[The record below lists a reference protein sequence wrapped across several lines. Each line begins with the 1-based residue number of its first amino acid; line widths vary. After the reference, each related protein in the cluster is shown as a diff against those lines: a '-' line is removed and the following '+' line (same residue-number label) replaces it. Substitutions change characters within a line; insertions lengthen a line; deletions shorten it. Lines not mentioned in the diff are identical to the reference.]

1 MAGTTM
7 KITDTALADF
17 YAKNPEFDLAEFDFI
32 AQDSARARH
41 KKLKTKPLPKKV
53 ENALRAHQRLLPLSG
68 SQNVAQWLAGQGFH
82 SAHHIAALPKPAFI
96 KRVAKHLGNAF
107 AEQLHDRASHVKH
120 QVSHVWANVVTSRPQ
135 SATTR
140 PRVSTVTEDTLAEL
154 QALPSYAELFGNQNF
169 CTCEDCKSI
178 FGPAAYYVDIMR
190 ITDAY
195 VSQVNRASIPPAYQ
209 LAARRNDLFTLPLS
223 CATTND
229 TLAYLSIANQVL
241 TDKLVVETKQA
252 DIPWLLATT
261 TYPFGTPFNSR
272 LMQVE
277 LTLQSMDLSLA
288 TLYGSTS
295 DFPSADPHALALAV
309 MGLSQEQAAFV
320 GLPLGS
326 DAQLK
331 VAWGLRS
338 DKTLASLSELAVF
351 SKRSGLPRAEVVELT
366 RQGMTPAE
374 VAAGLAHSLWF
385 NRTLAA
391 GESVQIQL
399 GDDSPDTLSNLTPQT
414 LDALNRYIRL
424 ARWSGLGFTD
434 LGYGL
439 RSLALD
445 LLDNA
450 TLASL
455 AMARGVVQGLGWTW
469 AQASALWA
477 DMPTTGS
484 GGAPGSASLFDQVWN
499 NPAVLASDGR
509 AYHPVY
515 AGNPLYKDAVAT
527 WDVAAGTT
535 TSSAFDVAR
544 LRAGLRVSS
553 PDLQALA
560 AIAFP
565 GLDEVA
571 LDVGNLSTLYR
582 LASLAQVMGL
592 GVEDLSVTAGWA
604 EVDVTQPI
612 APQAVARWL
621 LIPGWLAQCNLSVN
635 QVQAFLDPQF
645 AELADDIGQ
654 VTHKAMLSIWTQ
666 AQTSLFTAGALIGTT
681 VSAERAAQ
689 LYEAIL
695 KLSTPVAVEV
705 GNAYRQH
712 VPNAATLDMALVPLP
727 VSAAELAPLG
737 LSPEEAQVVLQ
748 TLNRFHLSQQQVL
761 DSGLGTLFGVTV
773 ELVTALGAMVSAQ
786 PQRTAWITCLLTPS
800 ADGDTTW
807 QRSRQALQ
815 DMARLLLVCQALP
828 LEVPVIAAMVGMAPV
843 FGLNWATLF
852 SLDTLQAM
860 STYLQSRQRLG
871 LTDATYLAYLSMP
884 ADTTCSEGQK
894 AAALCVLTGWSQ
906 QNLCGVLGALEAT
919 DLLYDYTAGLLRLT
933 SVFSLLQRAGFGA
946 TAYQSLLDSRQ
957 WTLAGNDG
965 ATHWQAWEQLAN
977 AVDGA
982 AAAHFS
988 SAWTEVVAGIQAQL
1002 LEARRDVL
1010 VPSLLWYYEVSQPQ
1024 IVSANDLSGY
1034 LLLDVQMGG
1043 SNQTSRV
1050 VLALASVQMYLNR
1063 VRANIEPGIAQ
1074 LPIPEAWW
1082 QWLTTYRMWEANRR
1096 VFLYPENYLDPT
1108 LRSSRTSL
1116 FLQLES
1122 DLLQTN
1128 ITPQRVEEVYRN
1140 YVQGLD
1146 RYASLQFVDAFRGT
1160 VSDPRRG
1167 EIDTLYVFARS
1178 ATEPYAYYWAKQEH
1192 EANWSEWT
1200 AIDVTIKSP
1209 YVTPVYAFGRL
1220 FVFWVE
1226 TSVVSSTAIETPNTG
1241 NTQSSNSVVY
1251 KAAIRYSFM
1260 DAKGTWIGDQT
1271 LAAEQ
1276 VIFAAPSNVK
1286 LSAQSGYELFNIN
1299 SLFWQKCNVL
1309 LFAGTAPIGPEND
1322 VRIDEKIAVLY
1333 GPFLENTSNDTL
1345 IPIPTVPPLSG
1356 QVNPAVAQFEME
1368 VYRRSRIVNQAIGS
1382 GSRGVVGLRE
1392 PMLLNRELLKDYL
1405 FQRTEFLNLADNY
1418 STGVPPTVQPL
1429 YDYAMNRLYV
1439 RPTLNLF
1446 RSNYYGDWNN
1456 SIETALLRRPM
1467 SAAWIAFR
1475 GLDEAGAQQLIN
1487 DLLSAGY
1494 LSAGSAA
1501 GKYVVQPGFNNNA
1514 DFRFLFNG
1522 DESRDVEII
1531 RQWTK
1536 HCLLQ
1541 ASIEQREV
1549 QVATFLMTELSLGAG
1564 EQALKDLR
1572 AAGILEAG
1580 DYVRPSFNSTTDL
1593 SLILD
1598 GAPDH
1603 ASVEFVI
1610 RQELFVA
1617 MGDTVLFSRLS
1628 NRQCSTFVIKNQ
1640 PSHFVGNVNSESFLV
1655 TPDTSRSPPLN
1666 EKSRAIGMATAQSVT
1681 ELSFVGSHITPDESK
1696 AAFVLLAQH
1705 KVIDSKGRLL
1715 QPFQSTDDLSYL
1727 FPDEPA
1733 PSRQIKTAQVRVVL
1747 VDLPT
1752 MTLVSY
1758 YAEDDEIIITA
1769 QSFMRMGISQAQAK
1783 HVFDTLVA
1791 RRAIGPQGYIS
1802 SRYDPVRDLV
1812 DLFPDESA
1820 SKAALLT
1827 AEVALI
1833 MRQYYDNTWRR
1844 DVHDLYYRFTRMT
1857 TGAVPKLSAALQQGG
1872 VPALLSLHQ
1881 QQAPIIAT
1889 TPFSSYAPGERVRP
1903 PALSDATQVDFD
1915 GVYGL
1920 YYWELF
1926 FFTPRL
1932 IADALFQAGD
1942 FQGALGWLQY
1952 IFNPSERLTS
1962 LSPSD
1967 FQTPDIS
1974 AAQAAQTFDLLKGH
1988 GVITEQNQVSSDYT
2002 SRTGLDYLFP
2012 DVLDPLLRT
2021 RMIEQVRAVLFNHQ
2035 TASLACQ
2042 FWRFQPFRNHTQ
2054 QSLLQTL
2061 TSPVQIAV
2069 YNSDPYDPYAI
2080 AQLRIG
2086 AFERAT
2092 FTSYI
2097 DLLVAWGDS
2106 FFQRKTREYL
2116 NAAYLLY
2123 VMASDLLGQRPESV
2137 GPCTDQLPV
2146 TFNEILERYGNDP
2159 DAIPQFLLDMENL
2172 LAVRGTALANSVSM
2186 TGGAF
2191 NEIDALFC
2199 VPQNEMLL
2207 ARWDTVEDRLYKIR
2221 NNLDLDGNPL
2231 LLPLFA
2237 APIDPM
2243 ALVRAAASGSG
2254 GGFAELAVREPTA
2267 QTLRFSTLL
2276 INARSVVGDLQMLG
2290 SELEQALSGQSSEAL
2305 MLLQSTHEQ
2314 QLLSAQLL
2322 SFEQRIK
2329 ASQATLDAVQATRAM
2344 TAQRKQHYDDLV
2356 SDGMIAAEILSI
2368 TLGIASRVSGFVA
2381 IGFETGAAIA
2391 ALTPQVGSPFAMTY
2405 GGLQIEGSLH
2415 RTSGMWRQTAEVMD
2429 TAKDLSDTL
2438 GQFQRL
2444 KQGWQQEATQAGLE
2458 LTQIDQQILNARADL
2473 ASSKADYA
2481 AYQLNLKNA
2490 QAQQAFLQGKFD
2502 NPDYYAWRVSR
2513 ATALYYQTYQL
2524 ALQSVNAAQSA
2535 LQWALGDTTAYLT
2548 TDPWDP
2554 ARRGLMAGAS
2564 LNLVLDRM
2572 DYAFSQKDVLH
2583 QEITCNL
2590 HLSQLNPAQLIRL
2603 RAEGVADFSLSEA
2616 LFDFD
2621 FPSHYCRRIKAI
2633 SVTLLGADGAL
2644 PVSVHANLTQ
2654 TANKILREPTDKG
2667 LQYMLKG
2674 TGNPGGDVWVDWRAN
2689 QSVSLSRS
2697 EADEGAFVEFYMDG
2711 EKLQRFEGTGA
2722 VSNWNYQLPKNT
2734 NQFDFSQIEDVQLNL
2749 RYTATDGG
2757 KTWREAVE
2765 KALGGQTYSTALM
2778 VSLASAQPEAWEA
2791 FLADTHDPLWQAL
2804 DFEIPAEIFPP
2815 NTTGLVVDK
2824 AYLALVVASG
2834 ITLPTSSSFLKL
2846 QAGQQPQQAVTNVG
2860 LAGQVAYMNVP
2871 LKQIAGAWKVL
2882 FDLQTMKSNPGLA
2895 VLLDGNGHVNSAA
2908 LLNLFVSVQ
2917 FTATVFK

>member
-1 MAGTTM
+1 MKTT
-7 KITDTALADF
+7 DSALADF
-17 YAKNPEFDLAEFDFI
+17 YAKNPDFDLENFDFI
-32 AQDSARARH
+32 AQDSARLRNKRNKA
-41 KKLKTKPLPKKV
+41 KSLPLKIEK
-53 ENALRAHQRLLPLSG
+53 ALRAYQRLLRLSG
-68 SQNVAQWLAGQGFH
+68 SQNVAQWLCTQGFT
-82 SAHHIAALPKPAFI
+82 SAHHIAAVPRSAFI
-96 KRVAKHLGNAF
+96 AQVASHLGDEFSA
-107 AEQLHDRASHVKH
+107 QLHERASHVKH
-120 QVSHVWANVVTSRPQ
+120 QVTHVWANLVASRPQ

-140 PRVSTVTEDTLAEL
+140 SRASTVTEDTLAEL
-154 QALPSYAELFGNQNF
+154 QALPSYAAMFGNQNF

-195 VSQVNRASIPPAYQ
+195 VSQVNKATIPAAYQ
-209 LAARRNDLFTLPLS
+209 LAVRRNDLFTLPLS

-229 TLAYLSIANQVL
+229 TLAYLAIANQVL
-241 TDKLVVETKQA
+241 NDKLLVETKQA

-261 TYPFGTPFNSR
+261 TYPFNTPFNPR
-272 LMQVE
+272 LMQVN
-277 LTLQSMDLSLA
+277 LTLQAMDLSLA
-288 TLYGSTS
+288 ALYASTS
-295 DFPSADPHALALAV
+295 DFPSADPHALALAL
-309 MGLSQEQAAFV
+309 MGVSQEQAAFV
-320 GLPLGS
+320 GSPLVT

-338 DKTLASLSELAVF
+338 NKSLDSLSELAVF
-351 SKRSGLPRAEVVELT
+351 SKRSGLSRADVVELT

-374 VAAGLAHSLWF
+374 LGGGLAHTLWF
-385 NRTLAA
+385 NRTLPA
-391 GESVQIQL
+391 GESVQIHL
-399 GDDSPDTLSNLTPQT
+399 GDDSPDTLSNLTSATQ
-414 LDALNRYIRL
+414 DALNRYIRL

-439 RSLALD
+439 RSLDLE
-445 LLDNA
+445 LLDAA
-450 TLASL
+450 TLDTL
-455 AMARGVVQGLGWTW
+455 AMARGVVQSLGWTW

-484 GGAPGSASLFDQVWN
+484 GGAAGTASLFDQVWN

-509 AYHPVY
+509 AYHPLY
-515 AGNPLYKDAVAT
+515 SDNPLYQDPVAT

-535 TSSAFDVAR
+535 TLSGFDVAR

-565 GLDEVA
+565 GTDKVA
-571 LDVGNLSTLYR
+571 LSVGNLSTLYR

-592 GVEDLSVTAGWA
+592 GVDELQATAAWA
-604 EVDVTQPI
+604 EVDVTTPI

-621 LIPGWLAQCNLSVN
+621 LIPGWLEQCHLSVN
-635 QVQAFLDPQF
+635 QVQAFLDPSLP
-645 AELADDIGQ
+645 EVADDISQ
-654 VTHKAMLSIWTQ
+654 ISHEAMLSIWTQ
-666 AQTSLFTAGALIGTT
+666 AQGSLFTAGALTGTT
-681 VSAERAAQ
+681 IDTERAAEM
-689 LYEAIL
+689 YEAIL
-695 KLSTPVAVEV
+695 SLGKPVAVEV
-705 GNAYRQH
+705 GDAYRAH
-712 VPNAATLDMALVPLP
+712 VPNAPELDMALVPLP
-727 VSAAELAPLG
+727 VTAAELASLG
-737 LSPEEAQVVLQ
+737 FSAEETQVVVQ
-748 TLNRFHLSQQQVL
+748 TLNRFHLSQGQVL
-761 DSGLGTLFGVTV
+761 NSGLATLAGVTA
-773 ELVTALGAMVSAQ
+773 ELIGALGAMVSAQ
-786 PQRTAWITCLLTPS
+786 PGRIAWITCLLTPS
-800 ADGDTTW
+800 ADGDSTW
-807 QRSRQALQ
+807 KLSRQALQ

-828 LEVPVIAAMVGMAPV
+828 LEVPVITAMVDRPLV
-843 FGLNWATLF
+843 FGLKLEALF

-860 STYLQSRQRLG
+860 SIYLQSRQRLG
-871 LTDATYLAYLSMP
+871 LTDASYLAYLSIP
-884 ADTTCSEGQK
+884 ADTTCTGGQK

-906 QNLCGVLGALEAT
+906 QDLCGVLSALKAT
-919 DLLYDYTAGLLRLT
+919 DLLYDYTAGLWRLAT
-933 SVFSLLQRAGFGA
+933 IFSLLQRAGFGA

-957 WTLAGNDG
+957 WALSGSDG
-965 ATHWQAWEQLAN
+965 AKHWQAWEQLVN

-982 AAAHFS
+982 AAAHFKL
-988 SAWTEVVAGIQAQL
+988 AWAEISPGIQAQL

-1024 IVSANDLSGY
+1024 IVSVNDLSGY
-1034 LLLDVQMGG
+1034 LLIDVQMGG

-1050 VLALASVQMYLNR
+1050 VLAMASVQMYLNR
-1063 VRANIEPGIAQ
+1063 VRANMEPGIAQ
-1074 LPIPEAWW
+1074 LPIPEVWW

-1128 ITPQRVEEVYRN
+1128 ITPPRVEEVYRN
-1140 YVQGLD
+1140 YVQGLE

-1160 VSDPRRG
+1160 ISDPRRG

-1226 TSVVSSTAIETPNTG
+1226 TSVVSSTAIETPSAG
-1241 NTQSSNSVVY
+1241 NTHSSNSVVY

-1260 DAKGTWIGDQT
+1260 DANGTWIGDQT

-1276 VIFAAPSNVK
+1276 VIFATPSDVH
-1286 LSAQSGYELFNIN
+1286 LSSQSGYELFNIN

-1333 GPFLENTSNDTL
+1333 GPFLENSSNGTPID
-1345 IPIPTVPPLSG
+1345 IPTVPPLSG
-1356 QVNPAVAQFEME
+1356 QVNPAVTQFEMD

-1382 GSRGVVGLRE
+1382 GFRGVIGLRE
-1392 PMLLNRELLKDYL
+1392 PLLLNRELLKDYL

-1456 SIETALLRRPM
+1456 TIETALLRRPM
-1467 SAAWIAFR
+1467 TAAWIAFG
-1475 GLDEAGAQQLIN
+1475 GLNAVGAQQLIN
-1487 DLLSAGY
+1487 DLLGAGY
-1494 LSAGSAA
+1494 LKNGSGA
-1501 GKYVVQPGFNNNA
+1501 GKYVVLPGFNNNA
-1514 DFRFLFNG
+1514 DFRFLFDG
-1522 DESRDVEII
+1522 DEGRDVQII
-1531 RQWTK
+1531 RQWAK

-1572 AAGILEAG
+1572 AAGILDAE
-1580 DYVRPSFNSTTDL
+1580 DYVRPSFNSATDL
-1593 SLILD
+1593 SQILD

-1610 RQELFVA
+1610 RLELFAA
-1617 MGDTVLFSRLS
+1617 MGDTVLFARLS

-1666 EKSRAIGMATAQSVT
+1666 DRSRAIGLTTTQSVT
-1681 ELSFVGSHITPDESK
+1681 KLSFVGSHITPKESEEVF
-1696 AAFVLLAQH
+1696 ALLVQH
-1705 KVIDSKGRLL
+1705 KVIDSNGRLPE
-1715 QPFQSTDDLSYL
+1715 PFQSTDDLSYL
-1727 FPDEPA
+1727 FPAEPA

-1769 QSFMRMGISQAQAK
+1769 QSFFRMGISQSQAK
-1783 HVFDTLVA
+1783 QVFDTLVA
-1791 RRAIGPQGYIS
+1791 RRVIGPQGYIS

-1812 DLFPDESA
+1812 DLFPGEPA

-1833 MRQYYDNTWRR
+1833 MNRYYDNTWRR

-1881 QQAPIIAT
+1881 QQAPILAT

-1903 PALSDATQVDFD
+1903 PALSDATQVDFN

-1962 LSPSD
+1962 LSPAD

-1974 AAQAAQTFDLLKGH
+1974 AAQANDAFNLLKNH
-1988 GVITEQNQVSSDYT
+1988 GVITDQNQVSTDYT
-2002 SRTGLDYLFP
+2002 NRTGLDYLFP
-2012 DVLDPLLRT
+2012 DVDDPVLRT

-2035 TASLACQ
+2035 TASLAGQ

-2054 QSLLQTL
+2054 QSMVQTL

-2092 FTSYI
+2092 FCSYI

-2146 TFNEILERYGNDP
+2146 TFNQILERYGNDP

-2172 LAVRGTALANSVSM
+2172 LAVRGTAPTSALSM
-2186 TGGAF
+2186 AGGAF

-2207 ARWDTVEDRLYKIR
+2207 ARWDAVEDRLYKIR

-2243 ALVRAAASGSG
+2243 ALVRAAAANGSG

-2276 INARSVVGDLQMLG
+2276 TNARSVVGDLQVLG
-2290 SELEQALSGQSSEAL
+2290 GELEQALSGQSSEAL

-2322 SFEQRIK
+2322 SFEQRVK
-2329 ASQATLDAVQATRAM
+2329 GAQATLDAVQATRAM
-2344 TAQRKQHYDDLV
+2344 TVQRKQYYDDLV

-2368 TLGIASRVSGFVA
+2368 TLGIASRVCGFVA

-2429 TAKDLSDTL
+2429 TAKDLSDAI
-2438 GQFQRL
+2438 GQYQRL
-2444 KQGWQQEATQAGLE
+2444 KAGWQQEATQAGLE

-2481 AYQLNLKNA
+2481 SYQINLKNT
-2490 QAQQAFLQGKFD
+2490 QAQQAFLQSKFD

-2548 TDPWDP
+2548 SDPWDP

-2583 QEITCNL
+2583 QEITCNVY
-2590 HLSQLNPAQLIRL
+2590 LSQLNPAQLIRL
-2603 RAEGVADFSLSEA
+2603 RAEGVADFSLTEA

-2633 SVTLLGADGAL
+2633 SVALLGEEGAL
-2644 PVSVHANLTQ
+2644 PVNVHANITQ
-2654 TANKILREPTDKG
+2654 TANKILREPTAKG
-2667 LQYMLKG
+2667 LQYMLDG

-2697 EADEGAFVEFYMDG
+2697 EADEGAFVEYYMDG

-2722 VSNWNYQLPKNT
+2722 VSNWHYQLPKNT
-2734 NQFDFSQIEDVQLNL
+2734 NQFDFSQIEDVQLKL

-2757 KTWREAVE
+2757 KTWRDKVE
-2765 KALGGQTYSTALM
+2765 KALVGQTYSTALM
-2778 VSLASAQPEAWEA
+2778 ISLASAQPEAWTA
-2791 FLADTHDPLWQAL
+2791 FLEDTSDPLRQTL
-2804 DFEIPAEIFPP
+2804 TFDVPAEIFPP
-2815 NTTGLVVDK
+2815 NTTGLVVEK

-2834 ITLPTSSSFLKL
+2834 ITLPASSSFLRL
-2846 QAGQQPQQAVTNVG
+2846 RAGQQPEQPVTTVG
-2860 LAGQVAYMNVP
+2860 LAGQVAYTKVP
-2871 LKQIAGAWKVL
+2871 LKQIAGVWKVL
-2882 FDLQTMKSNPGLA
+2882 FDLQTMKSNPALA
-2895 VLLDGNGHVNSAA
+2895 VLLNSKGRVNGEA

>member
-1 MAGTTM
+1 M
-7 KITDTALADF
+7 KIIDTALDEF
-17 YAKNPEFDLAEFDFI
+17 YAKHPDFDLGTFDFI
-32 AQDSARARH
+32 AQDSAKAR
-41 KKLKTKPLPKKV
+41 KKSRTGKVRLSKAEKT
-53 ENALRAHQRLLPLSG
+53 LRAYQRLFRLSG
-68 SQNVAQWLAGQGFH
+68 SQSAAQLLTELGFP
-82 SAHHIAALPKPAFI
+82 SAHHIAAVPKSLFVTQ
-96 KRVAKHLGNAF
+96 VAAHLEGDF

-120 QVSHVWANVVTSRPQ
+120 QVTHVWANLLASRPQ
-135 SATTR
+135 SAATR
-140 PRVSTVTEDTLAEL
+140 SRASTVTEDTLSEL
-154 QALPSYAELFGNQNF
+154 QALPSYAALFGNQNF

-195 VSQVNRASIPPAYQ
+195 VSKVNVTTIPAAYQ
-209 LAARRNDLFTLPLS
+209 LVVRRNDLFTLPLS

-229 TLAYLSIANQVL
+229 TLAYLSIANRVL
-241 TDKLVVETKQA
+241 TDKLVVEAKQA

-261 TYPFGTPFNSR
+261 TYPFGTPFNPR
-272 LMQVE
+272 LMQVD
-277 LTLQSMDLSLA
+277 LTLQAMDLSLA
-288 TLYGSTS
+288 ALYGSTS
-295 DFPSADPHALALAV
+295 DFPAADPHALALAV
-309 MGLSQEQAAFV
+309 LGLSLEQAAFV
-320 GLPLGS
+320 GLPLATE
-326 DAQLK
+326 AQLK
-331 VAWGLRS
+331 VAWGLRAGE
-338 DKTLASLSELAVF
+338 TLVSLSELAVF
-351 SKRSGLPRAEVVELT
+351 SHRSGLPRAAVVELT
-366 RQGMTPAE
+366 RQGMSAAE
-374 VAAGLAHSLWF
+374 LAAGLAHNLWF
-385 NRTLAA
+385 NRSLPA
-391 GESVQIQL
+391 GQSVQIQL
-399 GDDSPDTLSNLTPQT
+399 GDDAPDTLTNLTAATQ
-414 LDALNRYIRL
+414 DALNRYIRL

-439 RSLALD
+439 GSLGLS
-445 LLDNA
+445 LLDSA
-450 TLASL
+450 TLAAL

-477 DMPTTGS
+477 TMPTTGA
-484 GGAPGSASLFDQVWN
+484 GGVPGTPSLFDQVWN
-499 NPAVLASDGR
+499 NPVVLAADGR
-509 AYHPVY
+509 PYHPKD
-515 AGNPLYKDAVAT
+515 AANPLYLDDVAT
-527 WDVAAGTT
+527 WSVEAGVTTAAG
-535 TSSAFDVAR
+535 FDVAR
-544 LRAGLRVSS
+544 LRAGLNVTSD
-553 PDLQALA
+553 DLQALA
-560 AIAFP
+560 ALAFP
-565 GLDEVA
+565 DTDEVLLNVA
-571 LDVGNLSTLYR
+571 NLSTLYR
-582 LASLAQVMGL
+582 LAALARVMGL
-592 GVEDLSVTAGWA
+592 SVDELQATAAWVD
-604 EVDVTQPI
+604 VDVTQPI

-621 LIPGWLAQCNLSVN
+621 LVPAWLEQCHLGVAQVD
-635 QVQAFLDPQF
+635 AYLDS
-645 AELADDIGQ
+645 ALAALADDIS
-654 VTHKAMLSIWTQ
+654 HISYEAMLSIWTQ
-666 AQTSLFTAGALIGTT
+666 AQGSLFTAVALTGTT
-681 VSAERAAQ
+681 ISAERAAEM
-689 LYEAIL
+689 YVAIL
-695 KLSTPVAVEV
+695 ALATPVAVEV
-705 GNAYRQH
+705 GEAYRSH
-712 VPNAATLDMALVPLP
+712 VPNAPAMALALVPAP
-727 VSAAELAPLG
+727 VTVAQLATLG
-737 LSPEEAQVVLQ
+737 FSVEETQVVVQ
-748 TLNRFHLSQQQVL
+748 TLNRFHGSQGQVL
-761 DSGLGTLFGVTV
+761 NSGLATLAGVAV
-773 ELVTALGAMVSAQ
+773 ELITALGAMVSAQ
-786 PQRTAWITCLLTPS
+786 PARAAWITCLLTPS

-807 QRSRQALQ
+807 QASSLALQ
-815 DMARLLLVCQALP
+815 DMVRLLLVCQALP
-828 LEVPVIAAMVGMAPV
+828 LDAPVVTAMVATPQV
-843 FGLNWATLF
+843 FGLTLSTLF
-852 SLDTLQAM
+852 TLDALQAM
-860 STYLQSRQRLG
+860 GIYVQSRQRLG
-871 LTDATYLAYLSMP
+871 LTDASYLAYLSMP
-884 ADTTCSEGQK
+884 ADTTCTDGQK

-906 QNLCGVLGALEAT
+906 QDLCGVLTALKAT
-919 DLLYDYTAGLLRLT
+919 DLLYDDTSGLLRLAMI
-933 SVFSLLQRAGFGA
+933 FSLLQRAGFGA
-946 TAYQSLLDSRQ
+946 TAYQTLLDSRQ
-957 WTLAGNDG
+957 WALSGTDG
-965 ATHWQAWEQLAN
+965 ALHWKAWEQLAS

-982 AAAHFS
+982 AAAHFRD
-988 SAWTEVVAGIQAQL
+988 AWADVGPGIQARL

-1024 IVSANDLSGY
+1024 IVSVNDLSGY

-1043 SNQTSRV
+1043 SNQTSQV

-1063 VRANIEPGIAQ
+1063 VRANIEPGIAH
-1074 LPIPEAWW
+1074 LPIPEVWW

-1116 FLQLES
+1116 FRQLES

-1140 YVQGLD
+1140 YVQGLE

-1160 VSDPRRG
+1160 ISDPRRG

-1192 EANWSEWT
+1192 EANWSQWT

-1226 TSVVSSTAIETPNTG
+1226 TSVVSSTAIETPTTG

-1260 DAKGTWIGDQT
+1260 DASGTWVGDQT
-1271 LAAEQ
+1271 LATEQ
-1276 VIFAAPSNVK
+1276 VIFAAPNNVK
-1286 LSAQSGYELFNIN
+1286 LTSQSGYELFNIN

-1333 GPFLENTSNDTL
+1333 GPFLENSSNGTPIV
-1345 IPIPTVPPLSG
+1345 IPATPPLSG
-1356 QVNPAVAQFEME
+1356 QTNPAVAQFEME
-1368 VYRRSRIVNQAIGS
+1368 VYRRSRIVNQAISS
-1382 GSRGVVGLRE
+1382 GFRGVVGLRE
-1392 PMLLNRELLKDYL
+1392 PLLLNRELLKDYL

-1456 SIETALLRRPM
+1456 RIETAVLRKQVTPI
-1467 SAAWIAFR
+1467 WIAFI
-1475 GLDEAGAQQLIN
+1475 GLDTAGAQQLIN
-1487 DLLSAGY
+1487 DLVSAGY
-1494 LSAGSAA
+1494 LKAGSGA
-1501 GKYVVQPGFNNNA
+1501 GKYAVQPGFNNNA

-1522 DESRDVEII
+1522 DERRDVQII

-1549 QVATFLMTELSLGAG
+1549 QTATFLMTALDVGAG
-1564 EQALKDLR
+1564 DQALKDLR
-1572 AAGILEAG
+1572 AAGVLDSA
-1580 DYVRPSFNSTTDL
+1580 DYVRPSFNSATDL
-1593 SLILD
+1593 SQILD

-1610 RQELFVA
+1610 REELFAA
-1617 MGDTVLFSRLS
+1617 MGDAVLFARLS

-1655 TPDTSRSPPLN
+1655 TPDMSRSPPLN
-1666 EKSRAIGMATAQSVT
+1666 EKSRAMGLATAQTVT
-1681 ELSFVGSHITPDESK
+1681 DLSFVGSHISPDESK
-1696 AAFVLLAQH
+1696 AVFALLVQN
-1705 KVIDSKGRLL
+1705 KVIDSNGRLT

-1727 FPDEPA
+1727 FPAEPA
-1733 PSRQIKTAQVRVVL
+1733 PSKQIKTAQVRVVL

-1769 QSFMRMGISQAQAK
+1769 QSFFRLGISQSQAQY
-1783 HVFDTLVA
+1783 VFDTLVT
-1791 RRAIGPQGYIS
+1791 RRVIGPQGYIS
-1802 SRYDPVRDLV
+1802 SRYDPLRDLD
-1812 DLFPDESA
+1812 DLFPNEPA
-1820 SKAALLT
+1820 QKAALLT
-1827 AEVALI
+1827 ADVALI
-1833 MRQYYDNTWRR
+1833 LRGYYDNTWRR

-1857 TGAVPKLSAALQQGG
+1857 TGAVPRLSAALQQGG

-1881 QQAPIIAT
+1881 QQAPILAT

-1962 LSPSD
+1962 LSPAD

-1974 AAQAAQTFDLLKGH
+1974 AVQAAEAFALLKTNE
-1988 GVITEQNQVSSDYT
+1988 VITDQDQVATDYS

-2012 DVLDPLLRT
+2012 AVIDPVLRT

-2054 QSLLQTL
+2054 QSMVETL

-2092 FTSYI
+2092 FCGYI

-2123 VMASDLLGQRPESV
+2123 AMASDLLGQRPESV

-2146 TFNEILERYGNDP
+2146 TFNQILERYGDNP

-2172 LAVRGTALANSVSM
+2172 LAVRSVAAANATSM
-2186 TGGAF
+2186 AGGAF

-2199 VPQNEMLL
+2199 VPQNEMLM

-2221 NNLDLDGNPL
+2221 NNLDLDGNTL

-2243 ALVRAAASGSG
+2243 ALVRAAAAGGSG
-2254 GGFAELAVREPTA
+2254 GGFAELAVRAPTA
-2267 QTLRFSTLL
+2267 QTLRFSTLVN
-2276 INARSVVGDLQMLG
+2276 NARSVVGDLQMLG
-2290 SELEQALSGQSSEAL
+2290 SELEQALAGQSSEAL

-2314 QLLSAQLL
+2314 RLINAQLL
-2322 SFEQRIK
+2322 SFEQRTQ

-2344 TAQRKQHYDDLV
+2344 TVQRKQYYDGLV

-2368 TLGIASRVSGFVA
+2368 ALGIASRVAGFVA
-2381 IGFETGAAIA
+2381 IGFETGAAIV
-2391 ALTPQVGSPFAMTY
+2391 ALAPQVGSPFAMTY
-2405 GGLQIEGSLH
+2405 GGLQLEGSLH

-2429 TAKDLSDTL
+2429 TAKDLSDAI
-2438 GQFQRL
+2438 GQYQRL
-2444 KQGWQQEATQAGLE
+2444 KAGWQQESTQAGLE
-2458 LTQIDQQILNARADL
+2458 LVQIDQQILNARADL

-2481 AYQLNLKNA
+2481 GYQINLQNT
-2490 QAQQAFLQGKFD
+2490 QAQQAFLLSKFD

-2513 ATALYYQTYQL
+2513 ATALYYQAYHL
-2524 ALQSVNAAQSA
+2524 ALQSVDAAQSA

-2548 TDPWDP
+2548 SDPWDP
-2554 ARRGLMAGAS
+2554 AHRGLMAGAS
-2564 LNLVLDRM
+2564 LSLVLDRM
-2572 DYAFSQKDVLH
+2572 DYVFSQKDVLH
-2583 QEITCNL
+2583 QEITRKVY
-2590 HLSQLNPAQLIRL
+2590 LSQLNPAQLIRL
-2603 RAEGVADFSLSEA
+2603 RAEGVADFSLTEA

-2621 FPSHYCRRIKAI
+2621 FPGHYCRRIKAMG
-2633 SVTLLGADGAL
+2633 VTLLGAEDAL
-2644 PVSVHANLTQ
+2644 QVSVHANITQ
-2654 TANKILREPTDKG
+2654 TANKILREPTAKG
-2667 LQYMLKG
+2667 LQYMLDG

-2689 QSVSLSRS
+2689 QSVSLSRTA
-2697 EADEGAFVEFYMDG
+2697 ADEGAFVGYYMDG

-2734 NQFDFSQIEDVQLNL
+2734 NQFDFSLIEDVLL
-2749 RYTATDGG
+2749 TLYYTATDGG
-2757 KTWREAVE
+2757 KTWRDRVE
-2765 KALGGQTYSTALM
+2765 KALAGETYSTALM
-2778 VSLASAQPEAWEA
+2778 VSLVSTQPAAWA
-2791 FLADTHDPLWQAL
+2791 TFLADIADPLGQTLAF
-2804 DFEIPAEIFPP
+2804 DIPAEMFPP
-2815 NTTGLVVDK
+2815 NTSGLVVDK

-2834 ITLPTSSSFLKL
+2834 ITLPAGASFLKL
-2846 QAGQQPQQAVTNVG
+2846 TAGNQPQQPVTTVG
-2860 LAGQVAYMNVP
+2860 LAGQVAYAKIP
-2871 LKQIAGAWKVL
+2871 LKQIAGVWKVL
-2882 FDLQTMKSNPGLA
+2882 FDLQTMKSNPALA
-2895 VLLDGNGHVNSAA
+2895 VLLDRSGHINGEA

-2917 FTATVFK
+2917 FTATIFK